1 MVMRLMGGKM
11 RSLRT
16 SYLLVCLCIGASA
29 LIARD
34 ASSAWVSDGVALS
47 PNSSNYKPSI
57 IPDGVSGSIV
67 AWYGGAGSDI
77 YVRRLLADGTTAPGW
92 PASAPVVVCG
102 ASGLQELPVMV
113 ADLAGGAFVF
123 WQDARN
129 GSNYDIYGQRLDS
142 SGHIAA
148 TDASSWIANG
158 IPVSTAAGN
167 QYTPVAISD
176 EAGGAIIVWQDGRR
190 GAGNYDIYAQ
200 RVDGDGNLVW
210 ASAGVAVCAATNN
223 QINPT
228 IIADGAGGAFIAWQD
243 YRKGSEFDIYVQHL
257 TANGAIFPD
266 PRWTADGVGACVAT
280 NSQFYPRLASD
291 GTGGVFVAWQ
301 DFRSGTDNHIFAQH
315 LSAAGALVN
324 GWPANG
330 SPVCQAQY
338 SQYYPVVA
346 ADGASGLFVAWQDYR
361 TGSTN
366 HIYAQHLTADNT
378 AWVADGIPVS
388 SASNGQFAPQVA
400 ADGAGGAFITWYD
413 SRNGS
418 TNDIFVHQVNAQ
430 GVLNP
435 AWDRNGLGI
444 CLAPN
449 TQQFPVLATN
459 RAGST
464 VMTWQDL
471 RSGGV
476 TTAAIFAQQTGAT
489 GTTAVEG
496 PPASGS
502 QIGFARPNPSR
513 GSSEI
518 QMTLAAPAFV
528 RAEVLDITGRRVATL
543 ASRSFAAGNHQ
554 LRWDGSNA
562 RGERAAPGVYLVRV
576 RLPGSEEIQRIVR
589 LR

>member
-1 MVMRLMGGKM
+1 MQRQ
-11 RSLRT
+11 RT
-16 SYLLVCLCIGASA
+16 FFLLVWLCIGVSA
-29 LIARD
+29 VIARV
-34 ASSAWVSDGVALS
+34 AHSAWVSDGVALS

-57 IPDGVSGSIV
+57 TCDGLSGSIV
-67 AWYGGAGSDI
+67 AWFGGAGSDI
-77 YVRRLLADGTTAPGW
+77 FARRLLADGSTAQGW
-92 PASAPVVVCG
+92 PTTTPLVVCG
-102 ASGLQELPVMV
+102 ATGLQEQPVLV
-113 ADLAGGAFVF
+113 PDPAGGVLVF

-129 GSNYDIYGQRLDS
+129 GSNYDIYGQHING
-142 SGHIAA
+142 SGQI
-148 TDASSWIANG
+148 
-158 IPVSTAAGN
+158 VSTASSNWIADGIPISGATGN
-167 QYTPVAISD
+167 QYSPMAVSD
-176 EAGGAIIVWQDGRR
+176 GAGGAIIVWQDGRH

-200 RVDGDGNLVW
+200 RVDGDGNLLW
-210 ASAGVAVCAATNN
+210 APAGVPVCVATNN

-228 IIADGAGGAFIAWQD
+228 IIPDGVGGAFIAWQD
-243 YRKGSEFDIYVQHL
+243 YRKGSEYDIYVQHL
-257 TANGAIFPD
+257 AANGTVFPN
-266 PRWTADGVGACVAT
+266 PSWTTDGLGVCLAT
-280 NSQFYPRLASD
+280 NSQFYPVLAGD

-315 LSAAGALVN
+315 LSAGGALAT

-346 ADGASGLFVAWQDYR
+346 ADGATGLFVAWQDYR
-361 TGSTN
+361 TGTTN
-366 HIYAQHLTADNT
+366 HIYAQHLTAGNA

-418 TNDIFVHQVNAQ
+418 TNDIFLHQVNAL

-435 AWDRNGLGI
+435 AWDLDGLGV

-459 RAGST
+459 RIGST

-476 TTAAIFAQQTGAT
+476 ATAAIFAQQTGAT

-496 PPASGS
+496 PRASGT
-502 QIGFARPNPSR
+502 QISSARPNPSR
-513 GSSEI
+513 GISEI
-518 QMTLAAPAFV
+518 QLTLVAPVYV
-528 RAEVLDITGRRVATL
+528 RAEVLDVTGRRIATL
-543 ASRSFAAGNHQ
+543 ASRNFAAGVHR
-554 LRWDGSNA
+554 LTWDGWNA
-562 RGERAAPGVYLVRV
+562 RGERVAPGVYLVRV
-576 RLPGSEEIQRIVR
+576 QLPGSEKIQRIVR